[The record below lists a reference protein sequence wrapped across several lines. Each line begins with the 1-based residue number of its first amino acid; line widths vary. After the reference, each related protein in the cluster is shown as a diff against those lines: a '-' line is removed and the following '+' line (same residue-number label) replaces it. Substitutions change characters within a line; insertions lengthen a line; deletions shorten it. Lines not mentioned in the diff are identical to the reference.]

1 VTKQIKYI
9 VYGKGLAMFPKLNVF
24 VKFGRKVSTAEAVC
38 LWVVKWHLQGQVP
51 VPDVY
56 GWRVDGQDVFLF
68 MELVP
73 GVILRERWDQLSYQ
87 DRLLVCDE
95 LRFMI
100 SQLTEIAPHRAFY
113 GQVHF
118 EDDGSYPC

>member
-1 VTKQIKYI
+1 
-9 VYGKGLAMFPKLNVF
+9 MFPELNVF
-24 VKFGRKVSTAEAVC
+24 VKCGRKVSTAKAIC
-38 LWVVKWHLQGQVP
+38 LWAVKRHLQGQVP

-73 GVILRERWDQLSYQ
+73 SVILQERWDQLSYQ

-100 SQLTEIAPHRAFY
+100 SQLRSLKQLPTERFIGKFTSRMM
-113 GQVHF
+113 VHILA
-118 EDDGSYPC
+118 SSCQAR